1 MAKTPAKPKAKPKP
15 AKACPLVLDFDGTLQ
30 RDDLSRLALLWL
42 LKTHPLRA
50 MTVVVQGLLCGRPAA
65 KLALEDAA
73 FRHQY
78 MPALRW
84 NRALITAAKASRQP
98 VLVATGSPERW
109 VAALLAEQGLN
120 WPVLGT
126 TAHSGNFVG
135 RTKAQALIARY
146 GKQGFDYAGNASA
159 DLAVWAVCR
168 QAWVVSK
175 RGKLIKK
182 AAKRAPIGK
191 VFPA

>member
-1 MAKTPAKPKAKPKP
+1 MPKIVKP
-15 AKACPLVLDFDGTLQ
+15 ASAKVFLVLDFDGTLQ
-30 RDDLSRLALLWL
+30 HDDLSRLALGWL
-42 LKTHPLRA
+42 CKTQLLLA
-50 MTVVVQGLLCGRPAA
+50 MWVMLQGLLRGRPAA
-65 KLALEDAA
+65 KLALQEAA
-73 FRHQY
+73 FRHQF
-78 MPALRW
+78 MPPLRW
-84 NRALITAAKASRQP
+84 NTALIRAAKASRQP

-126 TAHSGNFVG
+126 TAQSGNFIG
-135 RTKAQALIARY
+135 KTKAQALVARF
-146 GKQGFDYAGNASA
+146 GLQGFDYAGNSRA
-159 DLAVWAVCR
+159 DLAIWAACR